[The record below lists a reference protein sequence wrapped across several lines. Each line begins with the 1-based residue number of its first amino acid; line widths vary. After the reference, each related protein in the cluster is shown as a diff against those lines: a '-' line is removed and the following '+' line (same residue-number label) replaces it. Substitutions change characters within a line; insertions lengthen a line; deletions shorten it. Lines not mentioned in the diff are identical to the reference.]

1 MSVPNLPLEGKV
13 AIVTGGGTGIGR
25 SIALEFARAG
35 ADVVVGSRKLANL
48 EKVAAEVKALGR
60 RSLAVP
66 ADITKKTDV
75 ATLVQKTMAEFGK
88 IDILVNDAGVNTS
101 ASFLEHSEEEW
112 DAILDTNL
120 KGYFLCS
127 QAVGKIMVEQGKGNI
142 ISIASNLGVRPLQAS
157 VASCVSKAG
166 VIMLTKVM
174 ARDFARYNIRVNA
187 IAPGAIKTDLLQFRA
202 NDPES
207 LKQLAALYPLGRIGE
222 PEEVA
227 SVALFLASDA
237 SSFITGDTIILD
249 GGRTI

>member
-1 MSVPNLPLEGKV
+1 VSVLNLPLEGKV

-48 EKVAAEVKALGR
+48 EKVATEIKALGR

-66 ADITKKTDV
+66 ADITKKADV
-75 ATLVQKTMAEFGK
+75 DNLVQKVLDEFGK
-88 IDILVNDAGVNTS
+88 IDILVNDAGVNTG

-157 VASCVSKAG
+157 VAYCVSKAG